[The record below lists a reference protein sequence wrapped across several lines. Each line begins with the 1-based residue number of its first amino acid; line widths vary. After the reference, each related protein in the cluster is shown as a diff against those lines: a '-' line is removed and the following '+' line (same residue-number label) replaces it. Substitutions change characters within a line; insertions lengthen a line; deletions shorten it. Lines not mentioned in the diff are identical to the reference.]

1 VKSHLFS
8 AFASRPQPAADRILN
23 KSVSEYEGREL
34 REYLTGKTAD
44 ELVAADLRTI
54 VGGNLWMLT
63 PEAYLYF
70 LPAFLHMALEHNEEI
85 GVIDSELIED
95 LIEPARE
102 DVVNALDQ
110 LEQNQSEARLP
121 ADMLE
126 ILRKQQLEWIDSGAP
141 MAVFIERFSNLS
153 HAEGTAILAFL
164 DAFQAAYGED
174 FPFGEIQTAIDRYWA
189 RFRDS

>member
-1 VKSHLFS
+1 
-8 AFASRPQPAADRILN
+8 
-23 KSVSEYEGREL
+23 L